1 MHLKFEE
8 KIKLY
13 IFTDVSGVIVIRDY
27 MSSTIYSENFIFILL
42 CPRTGGKTELWS
54 RAHNVIHVRLFG
66 TLESSLSC
74 IKSSLTS
81 YSLLI
86 YLDLFFYVKG
96 SLSTEAG

>member
-42 CPRTGGKTELWS
+42 CPRTGGKTEL
-54 RAHNVIHVRLFG
+54 
-66 TLESSLSC
+66 
-74 IKSSLTS
+74 
-81 YSLLI
+81 
-86 YLDLFFYVKG
+86 
-96 SLSTEAG
+96 